1 MPALPFAL
9 VAIICYLAAGLW
21 QSLSLARRVAERP
34 NWVRGVGLIALVCHS
49 LIVGL
54 AIIGPQGLHL
64 GLTQSAALVGWL
76 VVALLLL
83 ASLFKPVLNAGVCV
97 FPLAAITIV
106 GVVGMPSRM
115 IESGVSPGLYFHI
128 LSSIAA
134 FSFLAI
140 AAVQAALLGFQ
151 HHALKRRHTGGIVQV
166 LPPLTRMEQLLFE
179 LIWCGMLLLTVA
191 IISGFLFVDNL
202 FAQHL
207 AHKTILSLLAWL
219 IFAGLLAGNHYLGWR
234 GQKAVRWTLTGVA
247 VLVLAFFGTKFVLE
261 YIFHY
266 NA

>member
-9 VAIICYLAAGLW
+9 VAIVCYLAAGLW

-34 NWVRGVGLIALVCHS
+34 GWVRGAGLIALVCHGV
-49 LIVGL
+49 IVGL
-54 AIIGPQGLHL
+54 TILGPRGLHL

-76 VVALLLL
+76 VVALLLA
-83 ASLFKPVLNAGVCV
+83 ASLVKPVLNAGVCV
-97 FPLAAITIV
+97 FPLAAIT
-106 GVVGMPSRM
+106 VVAVIGMPSTM
-115 IESGVSPGLYFHI
+115 TESGVSPGLYFHI
-128 LSSIAA
+128 LTSIAA

-140 AAVQAALLGFQ
+140 AAVQAVLVACQ
-151 HHALKRRHTGGIVQV
+151 HQALKRRQTGGIVQV

-191 IISGFLFVDNL
+191 IVSGFVFVDNL

-219 IFAGLLAGNHYLGWR
+219 IFAGLLAGHHYLGWR
-234 GQKAVRWTLTGVA
+234 GPKAVRWTLVGVG
-247 VLVLAFFGTKFVLE
+247 VLILAFFGTKFVLE

>member
-9 VAIICYLAAGLW
+9 VAIVCYLAAGLW

-34 NWVRGVGLIALVCHS
+34 SWVRGAGLAALACHGVILALV
-49 LIVGL
+49 VV
-54 AIIGPQGLHL
+54 GPQGLHL

-76 VVALLLL
+76 VVALLLA

-97 FPLAAITIV
+97 FPLAAVTIV
-106 GVVGMPSRM
+106 GAIGMPSTM

-134 FSFLAI
+134 FSFFAI
-140 AAVQAALLGFQ
+140 ASVQAVLLAFQ

-179 LIWCGMLLLTVA
+179 LIWCGMLLLTAA
-191 IISGFLFVDNL
+191 ILSGFVFLDNL

-207 AHKTILSLLAWL
+207 AHKTVLSLLAWL
-219 IFAGLLAGNHYLGWR
+219 IFAGLLAGHHYLGWR
-234 GQKAVRWTLTGVA
+234 GLKAVRWTLTGVA
-247 VLVLAFFGTKFVLE
+247 VLIMAFFGTKFVLE
-261 YIFHY
+261 YVFHY

>member
-9 VAIICYLAAGLW
+9 VAIVCYLAAGLW

-34 NWVRGVGLIALVCHS
+34 RWVRTAGTIALLCHGV
-49 LIVGL
+49 IVGL
-54 AIIGPQGLHL
+54 TLLGAHGLHM
-64 GLTQSAALVGWL
+64 GLTQSAALIGWV

-83 ASLFKPVLNAGVCV
+83 FSLFKPVLNAGVCI
-97 FPLAAITIV
+97 FPVAAITIV
-106 GVVGMPSRM
+106 AAIGMPSTM
-115 IESGVSPGLYFHI
+115 TESGISPGLYFHI

-134 FSFLAI
+134 FSFFAI
-140 AAVQAALLGFQ
+140 AAVQAVLLAFQ
-151 HHALKRRHTGGIVQV
+151 HHALKQRQTLGIVQV

-179 LIWCGMLLLTVA
+179 LIWCGMLLLTMA
-191 IISGFLFVDNL
+191 IISGFVFVDNL

-219 IFAGLLAGNHYLGWR
+219 IFAALLAGHHFLGWR
-234 GQKAVRWTLTGVA
+234 GPKAVRWTLAGVG